1 MYLLHAFADSSVR
14 TLQEI
19 TYYFGEQE
27 IPLRRLTL
35 LFKSLYTQVCGT
47 RRRSRALP
55 SRLCCRCRTGKV
67 IVSPADTKENAT
79 PDATTKE
86 SATKREIS
94 VEIPVEDVTRQ
105 TDALIQKYQKVAR
118 IPGFRRGHVPASIIR
133 QRFSEEI
140 KTDMVEA
147 LIPRFFRQEAERLS
161 LHPVSQPRVTDL
173 HLHDGEPLRF
183 KAAFEVLPAIK
194 LEGYKELR
202 AEKPEIAVSEADV
215 EQALADLRERHAS
228 FNPIEGR
235 ALADGDFAQV
245 SLDGHPKA
253 EPKSGEA
260 KTGESK
266 SDEGQPVH
274 MDEVLVEIAGQNT
287 MPEFTEHLRGTN
299 PGDERSFD
307 VNYPQDTEDK
317 RLAGKTFTYAVK
329 VQAIKQ
335 KSLPE
340 LNDEFAKTLGEFQT
354 VDDLRKAVREQMES
368 ERKHRAEHEA
378 KEKLVKE
385 LIQRNDFEVPDS
397 LIEQQIDI
405 RLERGLRALA
415 AQGLTAEQMKKMDLP
430 RLRAGQRDQAV
441 HDVKAALLL
450 ERVAEE
456 ENIQV
461 SDEEF
466 DRELEALARQSKQ
479 TSEAVRARLTRD
491 GGLDRIR
498 TRIRNE
504 KTLEFL
510 YHQSA

>member
-1 MYLLHAFADSSVR
+1 MRRNGA
-14 TLQEI
+14 
-19 TYYFGEQE
+19 
-27 IPLRRLTL
+27 IPLPTL
-35 LFKSLYTQVCGT
+35 LP
-47 RRRSRALP
+47 R
-55 SRLCCRCRTGKV
+55 RTGKV
-67 IVSPADTKENAT
+67 IVSPAEIKEDAIKESTAKDTAKESSTKEST
-79 PDATTKE
+79 PKE
-86 SATKREIS
+86 SATKREIQ
-94 VEIPVEDVTRQ
+94 VEIPVADVNRQ
-105 TDALIQKYQKVAR
+105 TDSLIQKYQKVAR

-183 KAAFEVLPAIK
+183 KAAFEVLPEIK

-202 AEKPEIAVSEADV
+202 ADKPEIAVSDADV
-215 EQALADLRERHAS
+215 DQALTELRERHAS
-228 FNPIEGR
+228 FNPVEGR

-245 SLDGHPKA
+245 SLDGNPK
-253 EPKSGEA
+253 GEENPA
-260 KTGESK
+260 ESK
-266 SDEGQPVH
+266 TAQGQPVH

-287 MPEFTEHLRGTN
+287 MPEFTENLRGTSA
-299 PGDERSFD
+299 GDERTFD
-307 VNYPQDTEDK
+307 VHYPEDTQDK
-317 RLAGKTFTYAVK
+317 RLAGKTFSYAVK

-340 LNDEFAKTLGEFQT
+340 LNDEFAKQLGEFQT
-354 VDDLRKAVREQMES
+354 MDDVRKAIRENIEA
-368 ERKHRAEHEA
+368 ERQHEAVHAA
-378 KEKLVKE
+378 KEKLVGE

-415 AQGLTAEQMKKMDLP
+415 AQGLTAEQMKKMDLN
-430 RLRAGQRDQAV
+430 RLRVGQREQAI

-456 ENIQV
+456 ENVQV
-461 SDEEF
+461 GDDELNL
-466 DRELEALARQSKQ
+466 ELEALAKQSKQ

-510 YHQSA
+510 YQQSA

>member
-1 MYLLHAFADSSVR
+1 
-14 TLQEI
+14 
-19 TYYFGEQE
+19 
-27 IPLRRLTL
+27 
-35 LFKSLYTQVCGT
+35 
-47 RRRSRALP
+47 
-55 SRLCCRCRTGKV
+55 
-67 IVSPADTKENAT
+67 VSPTETKDSA
-79 PDATTKE
+79 AKE
-86 SATKREIS
+86 STTKREIQ
-94 VEIPVEDVTRQ
+94 VEVPVAEVNRQ
-105 TDALIQKYQKVAR
+105 TDSLIQKYQKVAR

-147 LIPRFFRQEAERLS
+147 LVPRFFRQEAERLS

-183 KAAFEVLPAIK
+183 KAAFEVLPEIK

-202 AEKPEIAVSEADV
+202 ADRPEIAVSEADV
-215 EQALADLRERHAS
+215 EQALSDLRERHAVFS
-228 FNPIEGR
+228 PIEGR

-245 SLDGHPKA
+245 SLDGNPKA
-253 EPKSGEA
+253 ETKSEPKPA
-260 KTGESK
+260 
-266 SDEGQPVH
+266 EGQPVH
-274 MDEVLVEIAGQNT
+274 MDEVLVEIAGKNT
-287 MPEFTEHLRGTN
+287 MPEFTEHLRGASS
-299 PGDERSFD
+299 GDERTFD
-307 VNYPQDTEDK
+307 VAYPDDTQDK
-317 RLAGKTFTYAVK
+317 RLAGKTFSYTVK
-329 VQAIKQ
+329 VQSIKQ

-340 LNDEFAKTLGEFQT
+340 LNDEFAKQLGEFQT
-354 VDDLRKAVREQMES
+354 VDDLRKVVREQMES
-368 ERKHRAEHEA
+368 ERKHEAEHA
-378 KEKLVKE
+378 SKEKLVGE

-405 RLERGLRALA
+405 RIERGLRALA
-415 AQGLTAEQMKKMDLP
+415 TQGLTAEQMKKLDLS
-430 RLRAGQRDQAV
+430 RLRGAQREQAI

-461 SDEEF
+461 GEEEF
-466 DRELEALARQSKQ
+466 DRELESLARQSKQ

>member
-1 MYLLHAFADSSVR
+1 
-14 TLQEI
+14 
-19 TYYFGEQE
+19 
-27 IPLRRLTL
+27 
-35 LFKSLYTQVCGT
+35 
-47 RRRSRALP
+47 
-55 SRLCCRCRTGKV
+55 
-67 IVSPADTKENAT
+67 VSPAEIKDG
-79 PDATTKE
+79 TTKE
-86 SATKREIS
+86 STTPEITNPESTTKASATKREIA
-94 VEIPVEDVTRQ
+94 VEIPVEDVNRQ
-105 TDALIQKYQKVAR
+105 TDTLIQKYQKVAR

-147 LIPRFFRQEAERLS
+147 LVPRFFRREAERLS

-173 HLHDGEPLRF
+173 HLHEGEPLRF
-183 KAAFEVLPAIK
+183 KAAFEVLPEIK

-202 AEKPEIAVSEADV
+202 ADKPEIAVSEADV

-228 FNPIEGR
+228 FNPVEGR

-245 SLDGHPKA
+245 SLDGNPKA
-253 EPKSGEA
+253 EQKSGEG
-260 KTGESK
+260 KSEQGESG
-266 SDEGQPVH
+266 EGQPVH
-274 MDEVLVEIAGQNT
+274 MDEVLVEIAGKNT
-287 MPEFTEHLRGTN
+287 MPEFTEHLRGSIA
-299 PGDERSFD
+299 GDERTFD
-307 VNYPQDTEDK
+307 VNYPDDTQDK
-317 RLAGKTFTYAVK
+317 RLAGKAFSYAVK
-329 VQAIKQ
+329 VQSIKQ

-340 LNDEFAKTLGEFQT
+340 LNDEFAKQLGEFQT
-354 VDDLRKAVREQMES
+354 MDDVRKTIREQMES
-368 ERKHRAEHEA
+368 ERKHEAEHAA
-378 KEKLVKE
+378 KDKLVRE

-415 AQGLTAEQMKKMDLP
+415 AQGLTAEQMKKMDLQ
-430 RLRAGQRDQAV
+430 RLRAGQREQAI

-461 SDEEF
+461 GDEEF
-466 DRELEALARQSKQ
+466 DRELEALAKQSKQ

-504 KTLEFL
+504 KTLDFL

>member
-1 MYLLHAFADSSVR
+1 M
-14 TLQEI
+14 
-19 TYYFGEQE
+19 
-27 IPLRRLTL
+27 
-35 LFKSLYTQVCGT
+35 
-47 RRRSRALP
+47 
-55 SRLCCRCRTGKV
+55 
-67 IVSPADTKENAT
+67 SPAEIKEGTSTSKDTTAESTT
-79 PDATTKE
+79 PESAQKA
-86 SATKREIS
+86 SATKREIQI
-94 VEIPVEDVTRQ
+94 EIPVADVNRQ
-105 TDALIQKYQKVAR
+105 TDTLIQKYQKVAR

-183 KAAFEVLPAIK
+183 KAAFEVLPEIR

-215 EQALADLRERHAS
+215 EQALADVRERHAS
-228 FNPIEGR
+228 FNPVEGR

-245 SLDGHPKA
+245 SLDGTPK
-253 EPKSGEA
+253 PGET
-260 KTGESK
+260 KLGQGKPGEGK

-287 MPEFTEHLRGTN
+287 MPEFTEHLRGTSA
-299 PGDERSFD
+299 GDERSFD
-307 VNYPQDTEDK
+307 VNYPEDTQDK

-329 VQAIKQ
+329 VQSIKQ

-340 LNDEFAKTLGEFQT
+340 MNDEFAKTLGEFQT
-354 VDDLRKAVREQMES
+354 VDDVRKAIREQMEA
-368 ERKHRAEHEA
+368 ERKHEAEHAA
-378 KEKLVKE
+378 KEKLVGQ

-397 LIEQQIDI
+397 LVEQQIDI

-415 AQGLTAEQMKKMDLP
+415 AQGLTAEQMKKMDLQ
-430 RLRAGQRDQAV
+430 RLRAGQREQAI

-461 SDEEF
+461 GDEEVNQ
-466 DRELEALARQSKQ
+466 ELEALAKQSKQ
-479 TSEAVRARLTRD
+479 TSEALRARLTRD

-504 KTLEFL
+504 KTLDFL
-510 YHQSA
+510 YRQSA

>member
-1 MYLLHAFADSSVR
+1 
-14 TLQEI
+14 
-19 TYYFGEQE
+19 
-27 IPLRRLTL
+27 
-35 LFKSLYTQVCGT
+35 
-47 RRRSRALP
+47 
-55 SRLCCRCRTGKV
+55 
-67 IVSPADTKENAT
+67 VSPAETKESAT
-79 PDATTKE
+79 PESTTKA
-86 SATKREIS
+86 SATKREIV
-94 VEIPVEDVTRQ
+94 VEIPVADVNRQ
-105 TDALIQKYQKVAR
+105 TDTLIQKYQKVAR

-183 KAAFEVLPAIK
+183 KAAFEVLPEIK

-202 AEKPEIAVSEADV
+202 ADKPEIAVSEADV
-215 EQALADLRERHAS
+215 EQALADVRERHAS
-228 FNPIEGR
+228 FNPVEGR

-253 EPKSGEA
+253 EQ
-260 KTGESK
+260 K

-287 MPEFTEHLRGTN
+287 MPEFTEHLRGTSA
-299 PGDERSFD
+299 GDERTFD
-307 VNYPQDTEDK
+307 VNYPEDTHDK
-317 RLAGKTFTYAVK
+317 RLAGKTFSYAVK

-354 VDDLRKAVREQMES
+354 VDDLRKAIREQIES
-368 ERKHRAEHEA
+368 ERKHQAEHAA
-378 KEKLVKE
+378 KEKLVGE

-415 AQGLTAEQMKKMDLP
+415 AQGLTAEQMKKMDLQ
-430 RLRAGQRDQAV
+430 RLRVGQREQAI

-456 ENIQV
+456 ENVQV
-461 SDEEF
+461 SDEELNQ
-466 DRELEALARQSKQ
+466 ELEALARQSKQ

-510 YHQSA
+510 YRQSA

>member
-1 MYLLHAFADSSVR
+1 
-14 TLQEI
+14 
-19 TYYFGEQE
+19 
-27 IPLRRLTL
+27 
-35 LFKSLYTQVCGT
+35 
-47 RRRSRALP
+47 
-55 SRLCCRCRTGKV
+55 
-67 IVSPADTKENAT
+67 VSPAEIKDS
-79 PDATTKE
+79 TKE
-86 SATKREIS
+86 STTKREIE
-94 VEIPVEDVTRQ
+94 VEIPVADVTRQ

-183 KAAFEVLPAIK
+183 KAAFEVLPEIK

-202 AEKPEIAVSEADV
+202 ADKPEIAVSEADV

-253 EPKSGEA
+253 GGA
-260 KTGESK
+260 KPGESK
-266 SDEGQPVH
+266 TDEGQPVH

-287 MPEFTEHLRGTN
+287 MPEFTEHLRGTK
-299 PGDERSFD
+299 PEDERTFD
-307 VNYPQDTEDK
+307 VSYPEDTQDK
-317 RLAGKTFTYAVK
+317 RLAGKTFTYSVK

-340 LNDEFAKTLGEFQT
+340 LNEEFAKQLGEFQT
-354 VDDLRKAVREQMES
+354 VDDLRKAIREQMES
-368 ERKHRAEHEA
+368 ERKHQAEHDA
-378 KEKLVKE
+378 KDKLVGE

-461 SDEEF
+461 GDEEF
-466 DRELEALARQSKQ
+466 DRELEALAKQSKQ

-498 TRIRNE
+498 TRFRNE
-504 KTLEFL
+504 KTLDFL
-510 YHQSA
+510 YRQSA